1 MLLCIAMYKVSL
13 RFRTMVLRYILPL
26 LRIDVNLPATRRFN
40 MIRQHAVDVRVMVF
54 FGPTTRGNLLRVH
67 GGVGLPSASLFSF
80 SFLSEH
86 FYASRFGHA
95 YRGISLYLEIVRI
108 VAACLHKSSLLKYDI
123 PWI

>member
-1 MLLCIAMYKVSL
+1 MFSRRQANLLLSAVFGFTL
-13 RFRTMVLRYILPL
+13 AAPV
-26 LRIDVNLPATRRFN
+26 RR
-40 MIRQHAVDVRVMVF
+40 ASVDVRVMVF
-54 FGPTTRGNLLRVH
+54 FWPTTHGDLLRVH
-67 GGVGLPSASLFSF
+67 GGASFASLLSF

-108 VAACLHKSSLLKYDI
+108 VAACLHKSSILKCDI

>member
-1 MLLCIAMYKVSL
+1 MFGRRQANLLLSAVFGSTLVAPGRRASVDIRLSN
-13 RFRTMVLRYILPL
+13 RF
-26 LRIDVNLPATRRFN
+26 FW
-40 MIRQHAVDVRVMVF
+40 
-54 FGPTTRGNLLRVH
+54 PTTRGDLRRVH
-67 GGVGLPSASLFSF
+67 GGVPSASLLSF